1 MLPLH
6 QVAFLLKTIEGD
18 SNAQERVQRLP
29 WSASTSQLSSP
40 ETHPCNTS
48 AGGETTINHCH
59 NNMTY
64 CDDINIYKSVF
75 SSVFP
80 LLPLTLLALHP
91 AALPVPVD
99 KKHIWKIFLSLFKGC
114 WRYIAGSH
122 QVAKKSWNKN
132 KIFKKL

>member
-48 AGGETTINHCH
+48 AGGDNNQIIVTTTYHIAMISIFT
-59 NNMTY
+59 NMF
-64 CDDINIYKSVF
+64 F
-75 SSVFP
+75 SSVFH
-80 LLPLTLLALHP
+80 PLTLTLPALLLHP
-91 AALPVPVD
+91 PSLPVPVD

-114 WRYIAGSH
+114 CRYIAGTH
-122 QVAKKSWNKN
+122 QVGKKDWNKN
-132 KIFKKL
+132 